1 LRKYVKGE
9 NSLESKNIL
18 LKKKEFILNNYLSED
33 ELKSIQPTK
42 FLFLIKD
49 EIKTLLRFYS
59 KKEIHLMINTVF
71 EKDLS
76 LSLLYLFCSENMDL
90 DSKSD
95 SKSRAGVKD
104 SKINSNAKNIV
115 NNVDDLTN
123 NTLDFISKNLPKKQ
137 I

>member
-1 LRKYVKGE
+1 M
-9 NSLESKNIL
+9 ESKNIL

-49 EIKTLLRFYS
+49 EIEALLRFYS

-104 SKINSNAKNIV
+104 SKINSNVKNIV

>member
-1 LRKYVKGE
+1 M
-9 NSLESKNIL
+9 ESKNIL
-18 LKKKEFILNNYLSED
+18 LKKKEFILNNYLGVD
-33 ELKSIQPTK
+33 ELKAIKPTK

-49 EIKTLLRFYS
+49 EIEALLRFYS
-59 KKEIHLMINTVF
+59 KKEIHFIVNAVF
-71 EKDLS
+71 EKELS
-76 LSLLYLFCSENMDL
+76 LSLIYLFCSENIDL
-90 DSKSD
+90 DLKSD
-95 SKSRAGVKD
+95 LKNRAGVKD

>member
-1 LRKYVKGE
+1 M
-9 NSLESKNIL
+9 ESKNIL

-49 EIKTLLRFYS
+49 EIEALLRFYS
-59 KKEIHLMINTVF
+59 KKEIHFIVNSVF
-71 EKDLS
+71 EKELS
-76 LSLLYLFCSENMDL
+76 LSLIYLFCSENIDS

-95 SKSRAGVKD
+95 SKSSAGVKD

>member
-1 LRKYVKGE
+1 MRKYVKGE

-49 EIKTLLRFYS
+49 EIEALLRFYS

>member
-1 LRKYVKGE
+1 M
-9 NSLESKNIL
+9 ESKNIL

-76 LSLLYLFCSENMDL
+76 LSLLYLFCSENIDL
-90 DSKSD
+90 DLKSD
-95 SKSRAGVKD
+95 LKNRAGVKNQ
-104 SKINSNAKNIV
+104 KINSNAKNIV

>member
-1 LRKYVKGE
+1 M
-9 NSLESKNIL
+9 ESKNIL

-49 EIKTLLRFYS
+49 EIEALLRFYS

-76 LSLLYLFCSENMDL
+76 LSLLYLFCSENIDSDL
-90 DSKSD
+90 KSD

>member
-1 LRKYVKGE
+1 MRKYVKGE

-18 LKKKEFILNNYLSED
+18 LKKKEFILNNYLSVV
-33 ELKSIQPTK
+33 ELKAIKPTK

-104 SKINSNAKNIV
+104 
-115 NNVDDLTN
+115 LE
-123 NTLDFISKNLPKKQ
+123 
-137 I
+137 

>member
-1 LRKYVKGE
+1 M
-9 NSLESKNIL
+9 ESKNIL
-18 LKKKEFILNNYLSED
+18 LKKKDFILNNYLGVD
-33 ELKSIQPTK
+33 ELKNIKPTK
-42 FLFLIKD
+42 FLFLIKN
-49 EIKTLLRFYS
+49 EIETLLRFYS

-76 LSLLYLFCSENMDL
+76 LSLLYLFCSENIDSDL
-90 DSKSD
+90 KSD
-95 SKSRAGVKD
+95 SKSRVDVKD

>member
-1 LRKYVKGE
+1 M
-9 NSLESKNIL
+9 ESKNIL

-49 EIKTLLRFYS
+49 EIEALLRFYS
-59 KKEIHLMINTVF
+59 KKEIHFIVNAVF
-71 EKDLS
+71 EKELS
-76 LSLLYLFCSENMDL
+76 LSLIYLFCSENIDL

>member
-1 LRKYVKGE
+1 M
-9 NSLESKNIL
+9 ESKNIL
-18 LKKKEFILNNYLSED
+18 LKKKEFILNNYLGVD
-33 ELKSIQPTK
+33 ELKNIKPTK

>member
-1 LRKYVKGE
+1 MRKYVKGE

-49 EIKTLLRFYS
+49 EIEALLRFYS
-59 KKEIHLMINTVF
+59 KKEIHFIVNAVF
-71 EKDLS
+71 EKELS
-76 LSLLYLFCSENMDL
+76 LSLIYLFCSENIDL
-90 DSKSD
+90 DLKSD
-95 SKSRAGVKD
+95 LKNRAGVKD

-123 NTLDFISKNLPKKQ
+123 NTLDFISKNLPKK
-137 I
+137 

>member
-1 LRKYVKGE
+1 MKKYVKGE

-18 LKKKEFILNNYLSED
+18 LKKKEFILNNYLGVD
-33 ELKSIQPTK
+33 ELKNIKPTK
-42 FLFLIKD
+42 FLFLIQD

>member
-1 LRKYVKGE
+1 
-9 NSLESKNIL
+9 
-18 LKKKEFILNNYLSED
+18 
-33 ELKSIQPTK
+33 
-42 FLFLIKD
+42 
-49 EIKTLLRFYS
+49 
-59 KKEIHLMINTVF
+59 MINTVF

-104 SKINSNAKNIV
+104 SKINSNVKNIV

-123 NTLDFISKNLPKKQ
+123 NTLDFISKNLPKK
-137 I
+137 

>member
-1 LRKYVKGE
+1 MRKYVKGE

-49 EIKTLLRFYS
+49 EIEALLRFYS
-59 KKEIHLMINTVF
+59 KKEIHFIVNAVF
-71 EKDLS
+71 EKELS
-76 LSLLYLFCSENMDL
+76 LSLIYLFCSENIDL
-90 DSKSD
+90 DLKSD
-95 SKSRAGVKD
+95 LKNRAGVKD

-123 NTLDFISKNLPKKQ
+123 NTLYFISKNLPKKQ

>member
-1 LRKYVKGE
+1 MKKYVKGE

-49 EIKTLLRFYS
+49 EIEALLRFYS

>member
-1 LRKYVKGE
+1 M
-9 NSLESKNIL
+9 ESKNIL
-18 LKKKEFILNNYLSED
+18 LKKKEFILNNYLGVD
-33 ELKSIQPTK
+33 ELKNIKPTK
-42 FLFLIKD
+42 FLFLIQD

-76 LSLLYLFCSENMDL
+76 LSLLYLFCSENIDS

-95 SKSRAGVKD
+95 SKSRAGVKA

>member
-1 LRKYVKGE
+1 M
-9 NSLESKNIL
+9 ESKNIL

-49 EIKTLLRFYS
+49 EIEALLRFYS

-76 LSLLYLFCSENMDL
+76 LSLLYLFCSENIDS

>member
-1 LRKYVKGE
+1 MRKYVKGE

-49 EIKTLLRFYS
+49 EIEALLRFYS

-76 LSLLYLFCSENMDL
+76 LSLLYLFLAE
-90 DSKSD
+90 
-95 SKSRAGVKD
+95 
-104 SKINSNAKNIV
+104 
-115 NNVDDLTN
+115 
-123 NTLDFISKNLPKKQ
+123 FIQ
-137 I
+137 YCFQH

>member
-1 LRKYVKGE
+1 M
-9 NSLESKNIL
+9 ESKNIL
-18 LKKKEFILNNYLSED
+18 LKKKEFILNNYLGVD
-33 ELKSIQPTK
+33 ELKNIKPTK
-42 FLFLIKD
+42 FLFLIQD

>member
-1 LRKYVKGE
+1 M
-9 NSLESKNIL
+9 ESKNIL

-49 EIKTLLRFYS
+49 EIEALLRFYS
-59 KKEIHLMINTVF
+59 KKEIHFIVNTVF
-71 EKDLS
+71 EKELS
-76 LSLLYLFCSENMDL
+76 LSLIYLFCSENIDL
-90 DSKSD
+90 DLKSD
-95 SKSRAGVKD
+95 LKNRADVKNQ
-104 SKINSNAKNIV
+104 KINSNAKNIV

>member
-1 LRKYVKGE
+1 MKKYVKGE
-9 NSLESKNIL
+9 NSLECKNIL
-18 LKKKEFILNNYLSED
+18 LKKKEFILNNYLGVD
-33 ELKSIQPTK
+33 ELKNIKPTK
-42 FLFLIKD
+42 FLFLIKN
-49 EIKTLLRFYS
+49 EIETLLRFYS

-76 LSLLYLFCSENMDL
+76 LSLLYLFCTENMDL

>member
-1 LRKYVKGE
+1 M
-9 NSLESKNIL
+9 ESKNIL

-49 EIKTLLRFYS
+49 EIEALLRFYS
-59 KKEIHLMINTVF
+59 KKEIHFIVNSVF
-71 EKDLS
+71 EKELS
-76 LSLLYLFCSENMDL
+76 LSLIYLFCSENMDL

>member
-1 LRKYVKGE
+1 MRKYVKGE

-18 LKKKEFILNNYLSED
+18 LKKKEFILNNYLSVV
-33 ELKSIQPTK
+33 ELKAIKPTK

-76 LSLLYLFCSENMDL
+76 LSLLYLFCSENIDSDL
-90 DSKSD
+90 KSD
-95 SKSRAGVKD
+95 SKSRVDVKD
-104 SKINSNAKNIV
+104 LQIISNSGNSNNID
-115 NNVDDLTN
+115 NLTN
-123 NTLDFISKNLPKKQ
+123 NALHLITKNLPKK
-137 I
+137 

>member
-1 LRKYVKGE
+1 M
-9 NSLESKNIL
+9 ESKNIL

-71 EKDLS
+71 EKELS
-76 LSLLYLFCSENMDL
+76 LSLIYLFCSENIDS

>member
-1 LRKYVKGE
+1 M
-9 NSLESKNIL
+9 ESKNIL
-18 LKKKEFILNNYLSED
+18 LKKKEFILNNYLSVV
-33 ELKSIQPTK
+33 ELKAIKPTK

-49 EIKTLLRFYS
+49 EIEALLRFYS
-59 KKEIHLMINTVF
+59 KKEIHFIVNSVF
-71 EKDLS
+71 EKELS
-76 LSLLYLFCSENMDL
+76 LSLIYLFCSENIDL
-90 DSKSD
+90 DLKSD
-95 SKSRAGVKD
+95 LKNRAGVKD

>member
-1 LRKYVKGE
+1 M
-9 NSLESKNIL
+9 ESKNIL

-49 EIKTLLRFYS
+49 EIEALLRFYS

-76 LSLLYLFCSENMDL
+76 LSLLYLFCSENIDL
-90 DSKSD
+90 DLKSD
-95 SKSRAGVKD
+95 LKNRAGVKNQ
-104 SKINSNAKNIV
+104 KINSNAKNIV

>member
-1 LRKYVKGE
+1 MRKYVKGE

-49 EIKTLLRFYS
+49 EIEALLRFYS
-59 KKEIHLMINTVF
+59 KKEIHFIVNAVF
-71 EKDLS
+71 EKELS
-76 LSLLYLFCSENMDL
+76 LSLIYLFCSENIDL

-123 NTLDFISKNLPKKQ
+123 NTLDFISKNLPKK
-137 I
+137 

>member
-1 LRKYVKGE
+1 MKKYVKGE

-18 LKKKEFILNNYLSED
+18 LKKKEFILNNYLGVD
-33 ELKSIQPTK
+33 ELKNIKPTK
-42 FLFLIKD
+42 FLFLIKN
-49 EIKTLLRFYS
+49 EIETLLRFYS

-95 SKSRAGVKD
+95 SKSRVGVKD
-104 SKINSNAKNIV
+104 SKINSNVKNIV

>member
-1 LRKYVKGE
+1 M
-9 NSLESKNIL
+9 ESKNIL

-49 EIKTLLRFYS
+49 EIEALLRFYS
-59 KKEIHLMINTVF
+59 KKEIHFIVNAVF
-71 EKDLS
+71 EKELS
-76 LSLLYLFCSENMDL
+76 LSLIYLFCSENIDL
-90 DSKSD
+90 DLKSD
-95 SKSRAGVKD
+95 LKNRAGVKD

>member
-1 LRKYVKGE
+1 M
-9 NSLESKNIL
+9 ESKNIL

-49 EIKTLLRFYS
+49 EIEALLRFYS

-123 NTLDFISKNLPKKQ
+123 NTLDFISKNLPKK
-137 I
+137 

>member
-1 LRKYVKGE
+1 MKKYVKGV

-18 LKKKEFILNNYLSED
+18 LKKKEFILNNYLSVV
-33 ELKSIQPTK
+33 ELKAIKPTK

>member
-1 LRKYVKGE
+1 M
-9 NSLESKNIL
+9 ESKNIL

-49 EIKTLLRFYS
+49 EIEALLRFYS
-59 KKEIHLMINTVF
+59 KKEIHFIVNAVF
-71 EKDLS
+71 EKELS
-76 LSLLYLFCSENMDL
+76 LSLIYLFCSENIDL
-90 DSKSD
+90 DLKSD
-95 SKSRAGVKD
+95 LKSRAGVKD